1 MNETNFQFPAWMN
14 RVPQDDRARAR
25 MRYVLR
31 FAACLATPEGSVD
44 ALSEA
49 IGRAR
54 KTLNSAVGQGRYD
67 DGLPVDVVLGIE
79 KLIGPGVIPR
89 SVMNPKVYGT
99 N

>member
-1 MNETNFQFPAWMN
+1 MSETNFAFPEWVN
-14 RVPQDDRARAR
+14 RMPQEEQPRAR
-25 MRYVLR
+25 MRCILRYVAWLT
-31 FAACLATPEGSVD
+31 TPEGSVD

-54 KTLNSAVGQGRYD
+54 KTLNSAVGNGRYD
-67 DGLPVDVVLGIE
+67 EGLPVEVILSIE

-89 SVMNPKVYGT
+89 AVMNPKVYGT